1 MVLNENYKMANGMEI
16 PKLGLGTWMIEGE
29 ACAQAIRDAAK
40 LGYRHFDTAHD
51 YMNQKEVGEGIRTCG
66 IPREELFISTKI
78 SAFAKSYEAAK
89 KDIEEDLVDLG
100 IGYIDLLL
108 IHAPEPWTDFRG
120 ESHYFTENLDAW
132 RAMEEFVDAGKI
144 KAIGVANFLPED
156 LDNII
161 RNCRIKPVVNQV
173 LMHIGNTPF
182 DVLEY
187 CNENEIVIQA
197 YSPIAH
203 GEALKSTAIRNMADK
218 YHVSVS
224 QLCIRYCL
232 ELGTV
237 PIPKTANP
245 EHMKNNADVDF
256 VISSE
261 DLETLKKIPKIENY
275 GDFSLFPVY
284 GGQMDSQGNCTP
296 GKPY

>member
-1 MVLNENYKMANGMEI
+1 MILKETYKMANGIEI

-29 ACAQAIRDAAK
+29 TCAQAIREAVK

-89 KDIEEDLVDLG
+89 KDIEEDLADLD

-108 IHAPEPWTDFRG
+108 IHAPEPWTAFRG
-120 ESHYFTENLDAW
+120 ENHYFAENLEAW

-144 KAIGVANFLPED
+144 KSIGVANFLPDD

-161 RNCRIKPVVNQV
+161 RNCRIRPVVNQV

-187 CNENEIVIQA
+187 CNENGIVIQA

-203 GEALKSTAIRNMADK
+203 GEALKNIAIKDMADK

-245 EHMKNNADVDF
+245 EHMKDNADIDF
-256 VISSE
+256 TISYKDMES
-261 DLETLKKIPKIENY
+261 LRNLPKIENY
-275 GDFSLFPVY
+275 GDSSLFPVY
-284 GGQMDSQGNCTP
+284 GGQMDEKGNCTP